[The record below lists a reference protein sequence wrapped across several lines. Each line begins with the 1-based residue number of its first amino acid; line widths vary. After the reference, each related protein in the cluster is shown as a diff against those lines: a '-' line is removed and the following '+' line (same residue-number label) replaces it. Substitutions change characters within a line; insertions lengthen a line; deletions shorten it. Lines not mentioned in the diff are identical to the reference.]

1 MKVFLSPSNQDANT
15 WARGNTNEQIQA
27 EAFADKLQAK
37 LEASGIDVVRAD
49 HIKPSSRINYAQG
62 CDLYIPLHTNA
73 HNGQVRGCRLFVYKN
88 EVTSNLAAKNDKAM
102 KALRDEIDKLGMSEP
117 VRLYYDYATWF
128 ELTNAANAGIPAV
141 YSESIFHDN
150 IEDCNWYFANL
161 DKFVDAYVKGI
172 CNYYGVAATATA
184 PAPTTIY
191 RVQTGAFKN
200 KSGAESMRDELKA
213 KGFDAF
219 VVQVDGYYKVQVG
232 AFKNR
237 IYAAFMAAKLKGA
250 GYDAFTTTN
259 KATVNVIK
267 VGSIVRINPGATD
280 YNGGSLASF
289 VYSREHA
296 VKEVNGDRVVITF
309 NGTIVAAVKL
319 SDLTYIR
326 G

>member
-88 EVTSNLAAKNDKAM
+88 EVTSELAAKNDKAM
-102 KALRDEIDKLGMSEP
+102 KALRDEIDKAGMSEP

-161 DKFVDAYVKGI
+161 DKFVYAYAKGI
-172 CNYYGVAATATA
+172 CNYYGVAATA

-289 VYSREHA
+289 VYSREHV
-296 VKEVNGDRVVITF
+296 VKEINGDRVVITF

>member
-15 WARGNTNEQIQA
+15 WVRGNTNEQIQA
-27 EAFADKLQAK
+27 EAFADKLQVK
-37 LEASGIDVVRAD
+37 LEAYGIDVVRAD
-49 HIKPSSRINYAQG
+49 HIKPTSRINYAQG

-73 HNGQVRGCRLFVYKN
+73 HNGQVRGCRLFVYKAKT
-88 EVTSNLAAKNDKAM
+88 TSGLAAKNDKAM
-102 KALRDEIDKLGMSEP
+102 KALRDEIDKLGMSEK

-128 ELTNAANAGIPAV
+128 ELTNASNVGIPAV

-161 DKFVDAYVKGI
+161 DEFVDAYAKGI
-172 CNYYGVAATATA
+172 CNYYGVAS
-184 PAPTTIY
+184 APTPIQTEGNIY
-191 RVQTGAFKN
+191 RIQTGAFKN

-250 GYDAFTTTN
+250 GYEAFTTTN
-259 KATVNVIK
+259 NTIK
-267 VGSIVRINPGATD
+267 VGSIVRVNPGATD
-280 YNGGSLASF
+280 YNGGGLANF
-289 VYSREHA
+289 VYTREHV
-296 VKEVNGDRVVITF
+296 VKEINGDRVVITF
-309 NGTIVAAVKL
+309 NGTVVAAVKL

>member
-15 WARGNTNEQIQA
+15 WIKGNTNEQIQA

-73 HNGQVRGCRLFVYKN
+73 HNGQVRGCRLFVYKAKT
-88 EVTSNLAAKNDKAM
+88 TSGLAAKNDKAM
-102 KALRDEIDKLGMSEP
+102 KALRDEIDKVGMSEP

-150 IEDCNWYFANL
+150 IKDCNWYFANL
-161 DKFVDAYVKGI
+161 DKFVEAYAKGI
-172 CNYYGVAATATA
+172 CNYYNVAAPS
-184 PAPTTIY
+184 PAPTATEGTIY
-191 RVQTGAFKN
+191 RAQTGAFKN

-219 VVQVDGYYKVQVG
+219 VVQVGGYYKVQVG

-250 GYDAFTTTN
+250 GYEAFTTTN
-259 KATVNVIK
+259 NAIK
-267 VGSIVRINPGATD
+267 VGSIVRVNPGATD
-280 YNGGSLASF
+280 YNGGGLANF
-289 VYSREHA
+289 VYTREHV
-296 VKEVNGDRVVITF
+296 VKEINGDRVVITF
-309 NGTIVAAVKL
+309 NGTVVAAVKL